1 VTRFGQL
8 VIGPPG
14 AGKTTYVAGMADLL
28 RGLGRKVAVVNL
40 DPANESIV
48 AAADGAGGSRPEIDI
63 AELVQLEE
71 AMEELKLGPNG
82 GLIYCME
89 FLNKNFS
96 WLEERVAKLE
106 PSTYL
111 MIDCPGQVELYTTN
125 SAVRD
130 VVEKLMKL
138 DVRLTAVNMVDAH
151 YCSDP
156 GKFISVC
163 LTSLTTMMQ
172 IELPHINLLSKVDM
186 VEKYG
191 KLQFNLDYY
200 TEVMDLEYLL
210 DCFPEDNFTKK
221 YRALNKALTGLITD
235 YSLVNFVPVTVK
247 SKERMLAVSQLVD
260 KANGYVFGSGEERN
274 LRNILGSALGGADFE
289 WAKTGD
295 IRTQYMEEDQIAND
309 LDKVDIGPEFQ
320 V

>member
-1 VTRFGQL
+1 MSAAVTRFGQI

-14 AGKTTYVAGMADLL
+14 AGKTTYVGGMAELL
-28 RGLGRKVAVVNL
+28 RGLGRKVAIVNL
-40 DPANESIV
+40 DPANENV
-48 AAADGAGGSRPEIDI
+48 DYKPDIDV

-71 AMEELKLGPNG
+71 VMEDLKLGPNG

-89 FLNKNFS
+89 FLNENFC
-96 WLEERVAKLE
+96 WLKEKLDKLE
-106 PSTYL
+106 PTTYVI
-111 MIDCPGQVELYTTN
+111 IDCPGQVELFTTN
-125 SAVRD
+125 NSVRE
-130 VVEKLMKL
+130 VVEKLIKL
-138 DVRLTAVNMVDAH
+138 DVRLTAVNLVDSH

-156 GKFISVC
+156 AKFISVC
-163 LTSLTTMMQ
+163 LTSLNTMMQ
-172 IELPHINLLSKVDM
+172 IELPHINLLSKIDM

-235 YSLVNFVPVTVK
+235 YSLVNFVPITVK
-247 SKERMLAVSQLVD
+247 SKERMMAVSQLVD

-274 LRNILGSALGGADFE
+274 IRNMLGSALGGADFE

-295 IRTQYMEEDQIAND
+295 LRAQYMGEEDQIGND
-309 LDKVDIGPEFQ
+309 LDKVDIDPQFQ

>member
-1 VTRFGQL
+1 MSVTRFGQI

-14 AGKTTYVAGMADLL
+14 AGKTTYVGGMAELL
-28 RGLGRKVAVVNL
+28 RGLGRKVAIVNL
-40 DPANESIV
+40 DPANENV
-48 AAADGAGGSRPEIDI
+48 DYKPDIDV

-71 AMEELKLGPNG
+71 VMEDLKLGPNG

-89 FLNKNFS
+89 FLNENFS
-96 WLEERVAKLE
+96 WLKEKLDKLE
-106 PSTYL
+106 SPTYV
-111 MIDCPGQVELYTTN
+111 MIDCPGQVELFTTN
-125 SAVRD
+125 NAVRD
-130 VVEKLMKL
+130 VVEKLIKL
-138 DVRLTAVNMVDAH
+138 DVRLTAVNLVDSH

-156 GKFISVC
+156 AKFISVC
-163 LTSLTTMMQ
+163 LTSLNTMMQ
-172 IELPHINLLSKVDM
+172 IELPHINLLSKIDM

-235 YSLVNFVPVTVK
+235 YSLVNFVPITVK
-247 SKERMLAVSQLVD
+247 SKERMMAVSQLVD

-274 LRNILGSALGGADFE
+274 IRNMLGSALGGADFE

-295 IRTQYMEEDQIAND
+295 IRAQYMGEQDQIGND
-309 LDKVDIGPEFQ
+309 LDKVDIDPQFQ